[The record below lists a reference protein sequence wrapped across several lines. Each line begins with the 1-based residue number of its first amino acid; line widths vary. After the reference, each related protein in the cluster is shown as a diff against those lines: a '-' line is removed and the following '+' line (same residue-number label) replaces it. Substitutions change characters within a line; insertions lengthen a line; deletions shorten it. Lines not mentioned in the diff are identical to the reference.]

1 MRYASAVT
9 RNTASGTWVV
19 GVTGASGVRYALRLI
34 DILADH
40 CATLHVVFSE
50 SAHRVL
56 AEEEGMAISGS
67 GLNTSSLI
75 GRTCENVF
83 FHNPRD
89 IGAPIASGSFPADG
103 MVIVPCSMST
113 VAALASG
120 VQTHLVHRAAE
131 VAMKE
136 GRKLVIVPRETPL
149 SAIHLENL
157 AKLARIGVAVV
168 PAMPGFYHRPESIEA
183 LIDMMVMRI
192 LDQIGVRVDL
202 VTRWKLA

>member
-1 MRYASAVT
+1 MMK
-9 RNTASGTWVV
+9 NTASGTWVV
-19 GVTGASGVRYALRLI
+19 GVTGASGIRYALRLI
-34 DILADH
+34 DVLADH
-40 CATLHVVFSE
+40 SAALHVVFSE

-56 AEEEGMAISGS
+56 AEEEGKPISGA
-67 GLNTSSLI
+67 GLNATALI
-75 GRTCENVF
+75 GRDCPNVT

-120 VQTHLVHRAAE
+120 VQSHLVHRAAE
-131 VAMKE
+131 VTMKE

-149 SAIHLENL
+149 SAVHLENL
-157 AKLARIGVAVV
+157 AKLARIGVSVV
-168 PAMPGFYHRPESIEA
+168 PAMPGFYHRPDSVEA
-183 LIDMMVMRI
+183 LVDMMVMRI

-202 VTRWKLA
+202 VSRWKVAQGSR